1 MQSLTTTESARL
13 KELESLI
20 DSNVSLVGKALFEIR
35 ESKLYKQTHG
45 TFEDYCQERFTMS
58 RNYINKQIKA
68 AETVGNL
75 ETIGFQTVGNLG
87 TIVPKPSSEAQARP
101 LSKLPAAQQPAAWE
115 KAQEAA
121 KEEGKPVAARHVEK
135 AVAEVIDALVVD
147 GTKGPEKKTIV
158 RKLVLSMGMGI
169 FRNAKSVMSTIT
181 KTDTERE
188 SAFKSM
194 IEYCKQQLG
203 NK

>member
-87 TIVPKPSSEAQARP
+87 TIVPKPSSPPVRARAGGG
-101 LSKLPAAQQPAAWE
+101 SMTC
-115 KAQEAA
+115 
-121 KEEGKPVAARHVEK
+121 RY
-135 AVAEVIDALVVD
+135 
-147 GTKGPEKKTIV
+147 
-158 RKLVLSMGMGI
+158 LVLRGVI
-169 FRNAKSVMSTIT
+169 
-181 KTDTERE
+181 
-188 SAFKSM
+188 
-194 IEYCKQQLG
+194 CQ
-203 NK
+203 